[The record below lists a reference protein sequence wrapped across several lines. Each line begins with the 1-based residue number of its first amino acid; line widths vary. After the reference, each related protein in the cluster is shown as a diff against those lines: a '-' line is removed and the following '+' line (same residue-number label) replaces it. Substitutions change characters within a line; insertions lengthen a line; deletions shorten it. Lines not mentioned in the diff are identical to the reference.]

1 MCAPRSQQKADASDS
16 SGDYDDDEE
25 QQSPVKSSLHG
36 STPDNG
42 AKAPRDEDAKATVVA
57 KKEANVAAFCDAIAE
72 VCKER
77 RELEVSLRH
86 VSILKF
92 FKAKILFEF
101 CVRR

>member
-1 MCAPRSQQKADASDS
+1 MTNILLAFMREEGYKAGELMCAPRSHQKADASDS
-16 SGDYDDDEE
+16 SGGDDDDEE

-72 VCKER
+72 V
-77 RELEVSLRH
+77 
-86 VSILKF
+86 
-92 FKAKILFEF
+92 
-101 CVRR
+101 